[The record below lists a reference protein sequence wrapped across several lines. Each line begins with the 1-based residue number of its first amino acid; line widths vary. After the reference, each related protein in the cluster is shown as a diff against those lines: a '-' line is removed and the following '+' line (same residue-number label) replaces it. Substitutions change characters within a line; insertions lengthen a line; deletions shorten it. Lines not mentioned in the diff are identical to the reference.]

1 VSEAAGDLAHI
12 NMRRWPFT
20 VVPSDESAEAWIGR
34 AGEKRKVDRVLRSAE
49 RIAASQLVLV
59 WAEYG
64 AGKTHALRYLRNRA
78 ASSERIVP
86 IYVATP
92 RGIRSFVDLHR
103 GIIDAA
109 AETGALEHAGRLR
122 LNQSPATDVERALQ
136 ALAFGSTG
144 APAELARAWLR
155 GDRVPI
161 PQLRGIGISR
171 RIEAT
176 IDAVAALNEVI
187 AALKGVGN
195 LTLLIDEVQELEEL
209 TKQRHD
215 ECVGGLQK
223 VFDRNT
229 EGLTLVLS
237 FTTAAQANVGRIIGN
252 ALFDR
257 ASVWLTL
264 PALTRAEG
272 VELISG
278 LLEFWSIDPARAPF
292 PFEQAAIEAAIDALD
307 DGLPQLSPRAVIN
320 HFNSVLREAELDID
334 EGHIPSITGE
344 YALENLELD

>member
-1 VSEAAGDLAHI
+1 MSEADGDLRHI
-12 NMRRWPFT
+12 NMRRWPLT
-20 VVPSDESAEAWIGR
+20 VVPSDESAEAWVGR
-34 AGEKRKVDRVLRSAE
+34 ASEKRKIDRVLRSAG
-49 RIAASQLVLV
+49 RVSASQLVLV

-64 AGKTHALRYLRNRA
+64 AGKTHALRHLKNRA
-78 ASSERIVP
+78 VASGQLVP

-109 AETGALEHAGRLR
+109 AESGALESAGRMRVDQL
-122 LNQSPATDVERALQ
+122 PATDVERALQ
-136 ALAFGSTG
+136 ALAFGATG

-171 RIEAT
+171 RIEGT
-176 IDAVAALNEVI
+176 IDAVGALDEVI
-187 AALKGVGN
+187 TALKRVGS
-195 LTLLIDEVQELEEL
+195 LVLLLDEVQELEEL
-209 TKQRHD
+209 SKQRHD

-223 VFDRNT
+223 VFDRHT
-229 EGLTLVLS
+229 ERLTLVLS
-237 FTTAAQANVGRIIGN
+237 FTTAAQANVGRIIGS

-264 PALTRAEG
+264 PALSRQEA

-278 LLEFWSIDPARAPF
+278 LLSHWSIDPARAPF
-292 PFEQAAIEAAIDALD
+292 PFEPAAIEAAVGALD
-307 DGLPQLSPRAVIN
+307 DALPQLSPRAVIN
-320 HFNSVLREAELDID
+320 HFNSVLREAELDIE
-334 EGHIPSITGE
+334 EGEIEIIGRE
-344 YALENLELD
+344 YALENLELS